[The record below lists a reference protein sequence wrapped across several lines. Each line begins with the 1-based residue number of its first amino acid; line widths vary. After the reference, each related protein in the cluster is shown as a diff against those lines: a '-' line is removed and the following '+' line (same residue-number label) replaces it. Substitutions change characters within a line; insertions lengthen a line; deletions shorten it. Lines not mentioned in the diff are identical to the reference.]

1 MINHSPKSKRLL
13 LFIGILLLSN
23 LVLLSLMLINKPLS
37 KKELNA
43 EKKAAMTSFLKNEIG
58 FTEQQLQAYDS
69 LGKQHRLAIKH
80 KGEAMKL
87 LKEQQFK
94 MLATE
99 NFTDSA
105 IAKVASLNAANQ
117 EAIETAIWQYYRSLH
132 RLCTPQQRPRFD
144 ALFYGM
150 LNKKSEKG
158 KK

>member
-43 EKKAAMTSFLKNEIG
+43 EKKAAMASFLKKEIG
-58 FTEQQLQAYDS
+58 FTEQQLLAYDS
-69 LGKQHRLAIKH
+69 LSKLHRLALKR

-94 MLATE
+94 MLATD

-105 IAKVASLNAANQ
+105 IANVARSNADNQ
-117 EAIETAIWQYYRSLH
+117 EIIETAIWQHYRSLH
-132 RLCTPQQRPRFD
+132 RLCTPQQQPRFD

-150 LNKKSEKG
+150 LNKKSEKE